1 MATFEIATEPQSG
14 VPETEETLNQQDTE
28 KMSSL
33 AGQRLEP
40 GVRREEP
47 AAEESAV
54 EVSGEEK
61 RKVTRLDPKRL
72 PVHASVV
79 EACSRATATLD
90 GPNLAFLG
98 VTSSVRGEGRT
109 SIATAMA
116 FVQAHDYGRSTILI
130 DADFEGPSVAG
141 LFGLDQA
148 PGLADVLRERI
159 DLEDAVHDVGDGL
172 SVLTAGKVDSP
183 PGLAAKLAESKIL
196 QDLQTEHEV
205 VVVDLPA
212 IIDSRCGTVLAAL
225 FEQPLLV
232 IRAGITPAKKV
243 GEALEQLDREPTAL
257 LNGTRT
263 SLPRWIRRLLE

>member
-1 MATFEIATEPQSG
+1 MARLELATEPQSG
-14 VPETEETLNQQDTE
+14 PPERTEVTSKPQQDPEE
-28 KMSSL
+28 KMAL
-33 AGQRLEP
+33 AEQQPEP
-40 GVRREEP
+40 GARREEP
-47 AAEESAV
+47 ALAESRD
-54 EVSGEEK
+54 EK
-61 RKVTRLDPKRL
+61 RKVTRLDPRRL
-72 PVHASVV
+72 PVHTSVV

-98 VTSSVRGEGRT
+98 VTSSLRGEGRT

-130 DADFEGPSVAG
+130 DADFEGPGVAAV
-141 LFGLDQA
+141 FGLEQA
-148 PGLADVLRERI
+148 PGLADVLRDRI
-159 DLEDAVHDVGDGL
+159 ELEDAVQDVGDGL
-172 SVLTAGKVDSP
+172 SVLPAGRIDSP
-183 PGLAAKLAESKIL
+183 PALAATLAESNLL
-196 QDLQTEHEV
+196 QDLQADHDV

-212 IIDSRCGTVLAAL
+212 IIESRCGTVLAAL

-232 IRAGITPAKKV
+232 IRAGVTPAKKV